1 MNKSHFPSKS
11 LTCCYTT
18 KMLLELTADWAK
30 LNRLLGM
37 CQEKQKNK
45 QTKPPKN
52 NQAKKQTEALFAKG
66 LLPFE
71 STVFKSLK
79 YDATMRWE
87 KNQSNTFSELIANF

>member
-1 MNKSHFPSKS
+1 
-11 LTCCYTT
+11 
-18 KMLLELTADWAK
+18 
-30 LNRLLGM
+30 M

-79 YDATMRWE
+79 YDATMR
-87 KNQSNTFSELIANF
+87 